1 MRTIVWWAGAVMV
14 AFGGVM
20 GAVGINHVHRI
31 NVGTYSVLAI
41 MNILLSVS
49 YLAHLYIKNKD
60 P

>member
-1 MRTIVWWAGAVMV
+1 MV

-31 NVGTYSVLAI
+31 NVGTSSVLAI

-49 YLAHLYIKNKD
+49 DLAHLYIKNKD
-60 P
+60 DIINKSEALKR